1 MLIFEISKI
10 VYICVVVFLFTSS
23 PFVRGFSHI
32 RYILKSLSLFVII
45 NVNLFLGVNK
55 NIEGHLLSVKLNLN
69 IRIKNI

>member
-32 RYILKSLSLFVII
+32 RCILKSLSLFVI

>member
-32 RYILKSLSLFVII
+32 RYILKSLSLFVI

>member
-32 RYILKSLSLFVII
+32 RYILKSLSLFVI
-45 NVNLFLGVNK
+45 NVNLFLGVIK

>member
-23 PFVRGFSHI
+23 PFVREFSHI
-32 RYILKSLSLFVII
+32 RYILKSLSLFVI